1 MELSVRKLQVASAL
15 AEHLPP
21 SLARPMVKAASGAFA
36 HRSADERLV
45 IERYLRRIYGL
56 VLDGVTPDPKKQTWP
71 LPEDAPI
78 TEAQLEEK
86 VEQVFQ
92 SFGRYWLDAL
102 RLPSLTMDELDRT
115 FTYEGLEH
123 LIIPAQNG
131 QGVVAAIPHFGSW
144 ESASRWL
151 VMTHNIPVA
160 AAVEHLEP
168 PELFDWFLTYRRDQL
183 GLNVIPVGPT
193 AAVELAGAL
202 SAGSV
207 LCLLSDRDL
216 TGDGIAVE
224 FFGERTTLPGG
235 PALLALR
242 SGAPLV
248 PVAVFVQG
256 NNHHAV
262 VLPPLDTQRRGRLRA
277 DVQRVT
283 QDVAHALEILICRDP
298 TQWHVLQ
305 PNWPSDFAALGLPQP
320 GWVQAEK
327 EKGRSDA

>member
-1 MELSVRKLQVASAL
+1 MELSVRKLRVATAL
-15 AEHLPP
+15 AEHLP
-21 SLARPMVKAASGAFA
+21 SSVARAAVHAASKAFA
-36 HRSADERLV
+36 HRSPAERVV

-56 VLDGVTPDPKKQTWP
+56 PLDGLLPDPAVRTAQFPK
-71 LPEDAPI
+71 DAPI
-78 TEAQLEEK
+78 TEAQLDEK
-86 VEQVFQ
+86 VEAVFQ

-102 RLPSLTMDELDRT
+102 RLPSLSMDELDRT

-123 LIIPAQNG
+123 LILPAQNG
-131 QGVVAAIPHFGSW
+131 QGVIAAIPHFGSW

-151 VMTHNIPVA
+151 VLTHNIDVA
-160 AAVEHLEP
+160 AAVEQLEP
-168 PELFDWFLTYRRDQL
+168 PELYEWFLTYRRDLL
-183 GLNVIPVGPT
+183 GLNVIPVSPT

-248 PVAVFVQG
+248 PVAVFVDG

-262 VLPPLDTQRRGRLRA
+262 VLPPLDTERRGRLRA

-283 QDVAHALEILICRDP
+283 QDVAHALETLICRDP

-305 PNWPSDFAALGLPQP
+305 PNWPSDFAALGLSMPA
-320 GWVQAEK
+320 WVQTEN
-327 EKGRSDA
+327 EKGGADA

>member
-1 MELSVRKLQVASAL
+1 M
-15 AEHLPP
+15 
-21 SLARPMVKAASGAFA
+21 
-36 HRSADERLV
+36 
-45 IERYLRRIYGL
+45 
-56 VLDGVTPDPKKQTWP
+56 TPDPNLRTAP
-71 LPEDAPI
+71 LPTDAPI

-86 VEQVFQ
+86 IEQVFL

-102 RLPSLTMDELDRT
+102 RLPSLTLDELDQT
-115 FTYEGLEH
+115 MTYEGLEH
-123 LIIPAQNG
+123 LILPAQRG
-131 QGVVAAIPHFGSW
+131 QGVIAAIPHFGSW

-151 VMTHNIPVA
+151 VMAHSIPVA

-168 PELFDWFLTYRRDQL
+168 QELYEWFLSYRRDQL

-216 TGDGIAVE
+216 SGDGIPVD

-242 SGAPLV
+242 SGAPLL
-248 PVAVFVQG
+248 PVAIFVQG
-256 NNHHAV
+256 NHHHAAI
-262 VLPPLDTQRRGRLRA
+262 LPPLDTQRRGRLRA

-283 QDVAHALEILICRDP
+283 QDIAKGLEVLICRDP
-298 TQWHVLQ
+298 TQWHVMQ
-305 PNWPSDFAALGLPQP
+305 PNWPSDFAALGLPLP
-320 GWVQAEK
+320 SWVQAER
-327 EKGRSDA
+327 EKGRSEA

>member
-1 MELSVRKLQVASAL
+1 MELSVRKLRVASAL
-15 AEHLPP
+15 AEYLP
-21 SLARPMVKAASGAFA
+21 SAVARPLVSSASSVFA
-36 HRSADERLV
+36 HRSPSERLV

-56 VLDGVTPDPKKQTWP
+56 ELDGVTPDPNNRSWT
-71 LPEDAPI
+71 LPVDAPI

-86 VEQVFQ
+86 VEQVFE

-102 RLPSLTMDELDRT
+102 RLPSLSLDELDRT

-123 LIIPAQNG
+123 LIVPAQAG
-131 QGVVAAIPHFGSW
+131 QGVIAAIPHLGSW

-151 VMTHNIPVA
+151 VLTHDISVA

-168 PELFDWFLTYRRDQL
+168 PELFEWFLSYRRDQL
-183 GLNVIPVGPT
+183 GLNVIAVGPT

-216 TGDGIAVE
+216 TGDGIEVE

-235 PALLALR
+235 AALLALR

-283 QDVAHALEILICRDP
+283 QEMANALEVLICRDP

-305 PNWPSDFAALGLPQP
+305 PNWPSDFAALGMPLPA
-320 GWVQAEK
+320 WVEAK
-327 EKGRSDA
+327 SEKGRSDA